1 MTDKIQNP
9 IQDVRE
15 LIRQLESEPNYL
27 SVKIP
32 VELIDY
38 LDSDWSF
45 WVFTRELAKNN
56 IVPSS
61 KFRKTEDIGE
71 CIDLLKESEGED
83 KFLYCL
89 QFIGLRNRLV
99 KHKILGLLDVH

>member
-1 MTDKIQNP
+1 MQNP
-9 IQDVRE
+9 IQGVKE
-15 LIRQLESEPNYL
+15 LTQQLENEPNYL

-45 WVFTRELAKNN
+45 WMFTRELAKNN
-56 IVPSS
+56 IVPSNNF
-61 KFRKTEDIGE
+61 KKTEDIGE
-71 CIDLLKESEGED
+71 CIELLKGSEGED

-99 KHKILGLLDVH
+99 QHKILGLLDVK